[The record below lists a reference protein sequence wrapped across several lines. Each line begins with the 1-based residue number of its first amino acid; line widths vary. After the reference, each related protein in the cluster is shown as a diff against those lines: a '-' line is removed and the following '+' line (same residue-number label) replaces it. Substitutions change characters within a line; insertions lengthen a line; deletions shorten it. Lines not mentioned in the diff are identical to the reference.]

1 MTQTKKAETKKNY
14 FKSRV
19 QHVGIMYREQTEK
32 AILSATEI
40 ALWLKEKKISCYTL
54 PDQKTIPGTQLM
66 SSSQTWKKL
75 NLVIVLGGDG
85 TYLRAACHIEGRKIP
100 LLGFNMGSLG
110 FLTNFSSDQI
120 FPILENTLSGKMEL
134 QSRTILEAHVIR
146 KKKKVSTFLA
156 INDIVIER
164 GSFSQLINTSIYSEN
179 YYISQVKA
187 DGLIIAT
194 PTGSS
199 AYNLAAGGPLI
210 YPDSHCI
217 VLTPIAPHSL
227 NSRPLILPDDR
238 KLNFKLED
246 STPKAHF
253 IVDGQKKMEISNA
266 DEIHI
271 EKSAH
276 QHWIIRSPSHNFFHL
291 LREKLKFG
299 ERA

>member
-1 MTQTKKAETKKNY
+1 M
-14 FKSRV
+14 
-19 QHVGIMYREQTEK
+19 
-32 AILSATEI
+32 
-40 ALWLKEKKISCYTL
+40 KIS
-54 PDQKTIPGTQLM
+54 
-66 SSSQTWKKL
+66 S
-75 NLVIVLGGDG
+75 
-85 TYLRAACHIEGRKIP
+85 
-100 LLGFNMGSLG
+100 
-110 FLTNFSSDQI
+110 
-120 FPILENTLSGKMEL
+120 
-134 QSRTILEAHVIR
+134 
-146 KKKKVSTFLA
+146 FLA

-179 YYISQVKA
+179 YYISQIKA

-194 PTGSS
+194 PTGST

-271 EKSAH
+271 VKSTH